1 MTGAIRSH
9 PRVVAAAVALL
20 VVALLLFAAQ
30 QVAAQTGDANGTGY
44 TGSLDTPARAG
55 TTAEVGTE
63 PTAPAGVSAAG
74 SPIEVSGRYL
84 GAMHLERLTRVS
96 TPLVGRDSETYL
108 RGNRG
113 INGLW
118 SDGATLW
125 VADAFSN
132 QARFRKKDG
141 DGGVELGPQV
151 PTGSQFRGDEGEL
164 VYRDGIAALTA
175 YDLRAGYRIP
185 GSDLANTSYYVYHD
199 TTEALNPGGG
209 AARDGL
215 VKPEGVWSDGEAV
228 WVSDVSRVVKAYRL
242 SSFAEDNSGLP
253 ELLPDRSLTMPAQS
267 APRGIWSDGTT
278 IWEDSPAD
286 PQLAFSG
293 KAHRGSPASGRV
305 TPRCWMPVRLPELS
319 AHPISVHTYLCQ
331 PLDFCPSG
339 YVGGWS

>member
-1 MTGAIRSH
+1 MRRESAGGAYDRGDTFPLEGRGGGGGAAGGGAAAFRSAARGCPDRRRQRDQFTPGAWTR
-9 PRVVAAAVALL
+9 PRV
-20 VVALLLFAAQ
+20 
-30 QVAAQTGDANGTGY
+30 
-44 TGSLDTPARAG
+44 AG

-63 PTAPAGVSAAG
+63 PRAPAGVSAAG

-141 DGGVELGPQV
+141 DGSVELGPKV

-164 VYRDGIAALTA
+164 VYGDGIAALTA

-215 VKPEGVWSDGEAV
+215 VKPEGVWV
-228 WVSDVSRVVKAYRL
+228 
-242 SSFAEDNSGLP
+242 
-253 ELLPDRSLTMPAQS
+253 LTARRCGCPTS
-267 APRGIWSDGTT
+267 A
-278 IWEDSPAD
+278 
-286 PQLAFSG
+286 
-293 KAHRGSPASGRV
+293 
-305 TPRCWMPVRLPELS
+305 
-319 AHPISVHTYLCQ
+319 
-331 PLDFCPSG
+331 
-339 YVGGWS
+339 GWSRPTG